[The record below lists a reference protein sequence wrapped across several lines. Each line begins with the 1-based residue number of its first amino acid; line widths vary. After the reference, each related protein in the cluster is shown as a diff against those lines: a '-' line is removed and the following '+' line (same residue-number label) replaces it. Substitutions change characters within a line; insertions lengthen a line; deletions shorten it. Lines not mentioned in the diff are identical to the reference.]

1 MNIRK
6 RRVLA
11 ALSAIALVAP
21 LSLANPVSARDGN
34 SSRDDVGGTGNDVNP
49 QPASKIKQGGTM
61 NYVQVS
67 LCPQFNGNAAGG
79 NLADCSTAM
88 GPLLPFYTYF
98 DGNGN
103 VQVNKDYAS
112 SVKVSKVKGKQTVTY
127 ALNPKAVWTDGK
139 SVTAADFISMWQAL
153 NGTNKAFAVIST
165 TGYDKM
171 ESVVQGKTKFDV
183 IVTFK
188 ETYADWQP
196 MFGALKPV
204 SLTATPEAFNN
215 SWKLAPSPTAGPFIW
230 GGVDNTAK
238 TITVKRNPKWWG
250 DKPYLDQIVF
260 KQLAQAA
267 QIDALLNGEIDY
279 MDVSVDANA
288 VKRVRD
294 DKGKKVRLNTGVSPV
309 FEHLTFGPLEG
320 NAVTSDVAV
329 RQALALALDRQQI
342 ATAVLGPIVGKKN
355 AAVLNNRI
363 FMKGLYCNQDNSG
376 SFGKRDLKAARA
388 LLDKAGWT
396 VGSDGIRSKNGI
408 RLSMTAKYPSGFEP
422 RRDIILLSTAM
433 AKEVGIELVPTIV
446 PSADYFVK
454 HITQPANFELAVFA
468 WVGTAY
474 PIASSPNLYK
484 TDSAQNFPKIS
495 SALVDSLGVRANQI
509 LALPKRCELM
519 NQMDKEL
526 WKLMPSIPL
535 YQRPSAIA
543 ANKNL
548 ANFGAFA
555 YTSLDWTKVG
565 FQK

>member
-1 MNIRK
+1 MNIMK

-21 LSLANPVSARDGN
+21 LSFANPVSARDGN
-34 SSRDDVGGTGNDVNP
+34 SSRDDVGGTSNDVNP
-49 QPASKIKQGGTM
+49 QPASKIKQGGTL

-88 GPLLPFYTYF
+88 GPLLPYYTYF

-112 SVKVSKVKGKQTVTY
+112 SIKVSKVNGKQTVTY
-127 ALNPKAVWTDGK
+127 ALNPKAVWSDGK
-139 SVTAADFISMWQAL
+139 SVTADDFISMWKAL

-196 MFGALKPV
+196 LFGSLKPA
-204 SLTATPEAFNN
+204 SLTATPDAFNN
-215 SWKLAPSPTAGPFIW
+215 SWKLAPSPTSGPFIW
-230 GGVDNTAK
+230 DGVDNTAK

-250 DKPYLDQIVF
+250 EKPYLDKIVF
-260 KQLAQAA
+260 KQVPQAA

-279 MDVSVDANA
+279 MDVSIDANA
-288 VKRVRD
+288 VKRVKA
-294 DKGKKVRLNTGVSPV
+294 DKGKKVRLDTNVSAT
-309 FEHLTFGPLEG
+309 FEHLTFGPF
-320 NAVTSDVAV
+320 NSVTGDVAV
-329 RQALALALDRQQI
+329 RQALALALDREQI
-342 ATAVLGPIVGKKN
+342 AVAIQSPIVGKKN
-355 AAVLNNRI
+355 VAVLNNRI

-396 VGSDGIRSKNGI
+396 VGSDGIRSKNGV
-408 RLSMTAKYPSGFEP
+408 RLTMTAKYPSANDA
-422 RRDIILLSTAM
+422 RRDIILLATAM
-433 AKEVGIELVPTIV
+433 AKEAGIELVPTLI

-454 HITQPANFELAVFA
+454 HVTQPANFELAVFA

-484 TDSAQNFPKIS
+484 TGSAQNFPKIS
-495 SALVDSLGVRANQI
+495 SELVDSLGVRANQI

-526 WKLMPSIPL
+526 WKIMPSIPL
-535 YQRPSAIA
+535 YQRPNAVA
-543 ANKNL
+543 VNTKL
-548 ANFGAFA
+548 ANFGAFG
-555 YTSLDWTKVG
+555 YTSLDWAKVG
-565 FQK
+565 FEK

>member
-1 MNIRK
+1 
-6 RRVLA
+6 
-11 ALSAIALVAP
+11 
-21 LSLANPVSARDGN
+21 
-34 SSRDDVGGTGNDVNP
+34 
-49 QPASKIKQGGTM
+49 M

-342 ATAVLGPIVGKKN
+342 ATAVLGPIIGKKN

-396 VGSDGIRSKNGI
+396 VGSDGVRSKNGI

-484 TDSAQNFPKIS
+484 TGSAQNFPKIS

>member
-1 MNIRK
+1 MNIMK

-21 LSLANPVSARDGN
+21 LSFANPVSARDGN
-34 SSRDDVGGTGNDVNP
+34 SSRDDVGGTSNDVNP
-49 QPASKIKQGGTM
+49 QPASKIKQGGTL

-88 GPLLPFYTYF
+88 GPLLPYYTYF

-112 SVKVSKVKGKQTVTY
+112 SIKVSKVNGKQTVTY
-127 ALNPKAVWTDGK
+127 ALNPKAVWSDGK
-139 SVTAADFISMWQAL
+139 SVTADDFISMWKAL

-196 MFGALKPV
+196 LFGSLKPA
-204 SLTATPEAFNN
+204 SLTATPDAFNN
-215 SWKLAPSPTAGPFIW
+215 SWKLAPSPTSGPFIW
-230 GGVDNTAK
+230 DGVDNTAK

-250 DKPYLDQIVF
+250 EKPYLDKIVF
-260 KQLAQAA
+260 KQVPQAA

-279 MDVSVDANA
+279 MDVSIDANA
-288 VKRVRD
+288 VKRVKA
-294 DKGKKVRLNTGVSPV
+294 DKGKKVRLDTNVSAT
-309 FEHLTFGPLEG
+309 FEHLTFGPF
-320 NAVTSDVAV
+320 NSVTSDVAV
-329 RQALALALDRQQI
+329 RQALALALDREQI
-342 ATAVLGPIVGKKN
+342 AVAIQSPIVGKKN
-355 AAVLNNRI
+355 VAVLNNRI

-376 SFGKRDLKAARA
+376 SLGKRDLKAARA
-388 LLDKAGWT
+388 MLDKAGWT
-396 VGSDGIRSKNGI
+396 VGSDGIRSKNGV
-408 RLSMTAKYPSGFEP
+408 RLTMTAKYPSGNDA
-422 RRDIILLSTAM
+422 RRDIILLATAM
-433 AKEVGIELVPTIV
+433 AKEAGIELVPTLI

-454 HITQPANFELAVFA
+454 HVTQPANFELAVFA

-484 TDSAQNFPKIS
+484 TGSAQNFPKIS
-495 SALVDSLGVRANQI
+495 SELVDSLGVRANQI

-526 WKLMPSIPL
+526 WKIMPSIPL
-535 YQRPSAIA
+535 YQRPNAVA
-543 ANKNL
+543 VNTKL
-548 ANFGAFA
+548 ANFGAFG
-555 YTSLDWTKVG
+555 YTSLDWAKVG
-565 FQK
+565 FEK

>member
-1 MNIRK
+1 MNIMK
-6 RRVLA
+6 RRALA

-21 LSLANPVSARDGN
+21 LSFANPVSARDGDT
-34 SSRDDVGGTGNDVNP
+34 SRDDVGGTSNDVNP
-49 QPASKIKQGGTM
+49 QPASKIKQGGTL

-88 GPLLPFYTYF
+88 GPLLPYYTYF

-103 VQVNKDYAS
+103 VQVNKDYATS
-112 SVKVSKVKGKQTVTY
+112 IKVSKVNGKQTVTY

-139 SVTAADFISMWQAL
+139 SVTADDFISMWKAL
-153 NGTNKAFAVIST
+153 NGTNKAYAVIST

-196 MFGALKPV
+196 LFGSLKPA

-215 SWKLAPSPTAGPFIW
+215 SWKLAPNPTSGPFIW
-230 GGVDNTAK
+230 DGVDNTAK

-250 DKPYLDQIVF
+250 EKPYLDRIVF
-260 KQLAQAA
+260 KQVPQAA

-279 MDVSVDANA
+279 MDVSIDANA
-288 VKRVRD
+288 VKRVKA
-294 DKGKKVRLNTGVSPV
+294 DKGKKVRLDTNVSAT
-309 FEHLTFGPLEG
+309 FEHLTFGPF
-320 NAVTSDVAV
+320 NSVTGDVAV
-329 RQALALALDRQQI
+329 RQALALALDREQI
-342 ATAVLGPIVGKKN
+342 AVAIQSPIVGKKN
-355 AAVLNNRI
+355 VSVLNNRI

-396 VGSDGIRSKNGI
+396 VGSDGIRSKNGV
-408 RLSMTAKYPSGFEP
+408 RLSMTAKYPSGNDA

-433 AKEVGIELVPTIV
+433 AKEVGIELVPTLI

-484 TDSAQNFPKIS
+484 TGSAQNFPKIS
-495 SALVDSLGVRANQI
+495 SELVDSLGVRANQI

-526 WKLMPSIPL
+526 WKIMPSIPL
-535 YQRPSAIA
+535 YQRPNAVA
-543 ANKNL
+543 VNKKL
-548 ANFGAFA
+548 ANFGAFG
-555 YTSLDWTKVG
+555 YTSLDWAKVG
-565 FQK
+565 FEK

>member
-1 MNIRK
+1 MNIMK

-21 LSLANPVSARDGN
+21 LSFANPVSARDGN
-34 SSRDDVGGTGNDVNP
+34 SSRDDVGGTSNDVNP
-49 QPASKIKQGGTM
+49 QPASKIKQGGTL

-88 GPLLPFYTYF
+88 GPLLPYYTYF

-112 SVKVSKVKGKQTVTY
+112 SIKVSKVNGKQTVTY
-127 ALNPKAVWTDGK
+127 ALNPKAVWSDGK
-139 SVTAADFISMWQAL
+139 SVTADDFISMWKAL

-196 MFGALKPV
+196 LFGSLKPA
-204 SLTATPEAFNN
+204 SLTATPDAFNN
-215 SWKLAPSPTAGPFIW
+215 SWKLAPSPTSGPFIW
-230 GGVDNTAK
+230 DGVDNTAK

-250 DKPYLDQIVF
+250 EKPYLDKIVF
-260 KQLAQAA
+260 KQVPQAA

-279 MDVSVDANA
+279 MDVSIDANA
-288 VKRVRD
+288 VKRVKA
-294 DKGKKVRLNTGVSPV
+294 DKGKKVRLDTNVSAT
-309 FEHLTFGPLEG
+309 FEHLTFGPF
-320 NAVTSDVAV
+320 NSVTTDVAV
-329 RQALALALDRQQI
+329 RQALALALDREQI
-342 ATAVLGPIVGKKN
+342 AVAIQSPIVGKKN
-355 AAVLNNRI
+355 VAVLNNRI

-396 VGSDGIRSKNGI
+396 VGSDGIRSKNGV
-408 RLSMTAKYPSGFEP
+408 RLTMTAKYPSGNDA
-422 RRDIILLSTAM
+422 RRDIILLATAM
-433 AKEVGIELVPTIV
+433 AKEAGIELVPTLI

-484 TDSAQNFPKIS
+484 TGSAQNFPKIS
-495 SALVDSLGVRANQI
+495 SELVDSLGVKANQI

-526 WKLMPSIPL
+526 WKIMPSIPL
-535 YQRPSAIA
+535 YQRPNAVA
-543 ANKNL
+543 VNTKL
-548 ANFGAFA
+548 ANFGAFG
-555 YTSLDWTKVG
+555 YTSLDWAKVG
-565 FQK
+565 FEK

>member
-1 MNIRK
+1 MNTMK

-21 LSLANPVSARDGN
+21 LSFANPVSARDGDT
-34 SSRDDVGGTGNDVNP
+34 SRDDVGGTSNDVNP

-79 NLADCSTAM
+79 NLADCSTTM

-112 SVKVSKVKGKQTVTY
+112 SVKVSKVNGKQTVTY

-139 SVTAADFISMWQAL
+139 SVTAEDFISMWKAL

-183 IVTFK
+183 IVTYK

-196 MFGALKPV
+196 LFGALKPA

-215 SWKLAPSPTAGPFIW
+215 SWKLAPSPTSGPFIW
-230 GGVDNTAK
+230 DGVDNTAK
-238 TITVKRNPKWWG
+238 TISVKSNPKWWG
-250 DKPYLDQIVF
+250 EKPYLDRIVF
-260 KQLAQAA
+260 KQVPQAA

-279 MDVSVDANA
+279 MDVSIDANA
-288 VKRVRD
+288 VKRVKA
-294 DKGKKVRLNTGVSPV
+294 DKGKKVRLDTNVSAT
-309 FEHLTFGPLEG
+309 FEHLTFGPF
-320 NAVTSDVAV
+320 NAVTGDVAV
-329 RQALALALDRQQI
+329 RQALALALDREQI
-342 ATAVLGPIVGKKN
+342 AVAIQSPIVGKKN
-355 AAVLNNRI
+355 VAVLNNRI

-376 SFGKRDLKAARA
+376 SLGKRDLKAARA
-388 LLDKAGWT
+388 MLDKAGWT
-396 VGSDGIRSKNGI
+396 VGSDGIRSKNGV
-408 RLSMTAKYPSGFEP
+408 RLSIATKYPSGNDA

-433 AKEVGIELVPTIV
+433 AKEVGIELVPTLI

-474 PIASSPNLYK
+474 PIASSPNVYK

-526 WKLMPSIPL
+526 WKIMPSIPL
-535 YQRPSAIA
+535 YQRPNAVA
-543 ANKNL
+543 VAKKL
-548 ANFGAFA
+548 ANFGAFG
-555 YTSLDWTKVG
+555 YTSLDWAKVG
-565 FQK
+565 FTK

>member
-1 MNIRK
+1 MNIMK

-21 LSLANPVSARDGN
+21 LSFANPVSARDGN
-34 SSRDDVGGTGNDVNP
+34 SSRDDVGGTSNDVNP
-49 QPASKIKQGGTM
+49 QPASKIQQGGTL

-88 GPLLPFYTYF
+88 GPLLPYYTYF

-112 SVKVSKVKGKQTVTY
+112 SIKVSKVNGKQTVTY
-127 ALNPKAVWTDGK
+127 ALNPKAVWSDGK
-139 SVTAADFISMWQAL
+139 SVTADDFISMWKAL

-196 MFGALKPV
+196 LFGSLKPA
-204 SLTATPEAFNN
+204 SLTATPDAFNN
-215 SWKLAPSPTAGPFIW
+215 SWKLAPSPTSGPFIW
-230 GGVDNTAK
+230 DGVDNTAK

-250 DKPYLDQIVF
+250 EKPYLDKIVF
-260 KQLAQAA
+260 KQVPQAA

-279 MDVSVDANA
+279 MDVSIDANA
-288 VKRVRD
+288 VKRVKA
-294 DKGKKVRLNTGVSPV
+294 DKGKKVRLDTNVSAT
-309 FEHLTFGPLEG
+309 FEHLTFGPF
-320 NAVTSDVAV
+320 NSVTSDVAV
-329 RQALALALDRQQI
+329 RQALALALDREQI
-342 ATAVLGPIVGKKN
+342 AVAIQSPIVGKKN
-355 AAVLNNRI
+355 VAVLNNRI

-396 VGSDGIRSKNGI
+396 VGSDGIRSKNGV
-408 RLSMTAKYPSGFEP
+408 RLTMTAKYPSGNDA
-422 RRDIILLSTAM
+422 RRDIILLATAM
-433 AKEVGIELVPTIV
+433 AKEAGIELVPTLI

-484 TDSAQNFPKIS
+484 TGSAQNFPKIS
-495 SALVDSLGVRANQI
+495 SELVDSLGVRANQI

-526 WKLMPSIPL
+526 WKIMPSIPL
-535 YQRPSAIA
+535 YQRPNAVA
-543 ANKNL
+543 VNTKL
-548 ANFGAFA
+548 ANFGAFG
-555 YTSLDWTKVG
+555 YTSLDWAKVG
-565 FQK
+565 FEK

>member
-1 MNIRK
+1 MNIMK

-21 LSLANPVSARDGN
+21 LSFANPVSARDGN
-34 SSRDDVGGTGNDVNP
+34 SSRDDVGGTSNDVNP
-49 QPASKIKQGGTM
+49 QPASKIKQGGTL

-88 GPLLPFYTYF
+88 GPLLPYYTYF

-112 SVKVSKVKGKQTVTY
+112 SIKVSKVNGKQTVTY
-127 ALNPKAVWTDGK
+127 ALNPKAVWSDGK
-139 SVTAADFISMWQAL
+139 SVTADDFISMWKAL

-196 MFGALKPV
+196 LFGSLKPA
-204 SLTATPEAFNN
+204 SLTATPDAFNN
-215 SWKLAPSPTAGPFIW
+215 SWKLAPSPTSGPFIW
-230 GGVDNTAK
+230 DGVDNTAK

-250 DKPYLDQIVF
+250 EKPYLDKIVF
-260 KQLAQAA
+260 KQVPQAA

-279 MDVSVDANA
+279 MDVSIDANA
-288 VKRVRD
+288 VKRVKA
-294 DKGKKVRLNTGVSPV
+294 DKGKKVRLDTNVSAT
-309 FEHLTFGPLEG
+309 FEHLTFGPF
-320 NAVTSDVAV
+320 NSVTGDVAV
-329 RQALALALDRQQI
+329 RQALALALDREQI
-342 ATAVLGPIVGKKN
+342 AVAIQSPIVGKKN
-355 AAVLNNRI
+355 VAVLNNRI

-396 VGSDGIRSKNGI
+396 VGSDGIRSKNGV
-408 RLSMTAKYPSGFEP
+408 RLTMTAKYPSGNDA
-422 RRDIILLSTAM
+422 RRDIILLATAM
-433 AKEVGIELVPTIV
+433 AKEAGIELVPTLI

-484 TDSAQNFPKIS
+484 TGSAQNFPKIS
-495 SALVDSLGVRANQI
+495 SELVDSLGVKANQI

-526 WKLMPSIPL
+526 WKIMPSIPL
-535 YQRPSAIA
+535 YQRPNAVA
-543 ANKNL
+543 VNTKL
-548 ANFGAFA
+548 ANFGAFG
-555 YTSLDWTKVG
+555 YTSLDWAKVG
-565 FQK
+565 FEK

>member
-1 MNIRK
+1 MNIMK

-21 LSLANPVSARDGN
+21 LSFANPVSARDGN
-34 SSRDDVGGTGNDVNP
+34 SSRDDVGGTSNDVNP
-49 QPASKIKQGGTM
+49 QPASKMEQGGTL

-88 GPLLPFYTYF
+88 GPLLPYYTYF

-112 SVKVSKVKGKQTVTY
+112 SIKVSKVNGKQTVTY

-139 SVTAADFISMWQAL
+139 SVTADDFISMWKAL

-196 MFGALKPV
+196 LFGSLKPA
-204 SLTATPEAFNN
+204 SLTATPDAFNN
-215 SWKLAPSPTAGPFIW
+215 SWKLAPSPTSGPFIW
-230 GGVDNTAK
+230 DGVDNTAK

-250 DKPYLDQIVF
+250 EKPYLDKIVF
-260 KQLAQAA
+260 KQVPQAA

-279 MDVSVDANA
+279 MDVSIDANA
-288 VKRVRD
+288 VKRVKA
-294 DKGKKVRLNTGVSPV
+294 DKGKKVRLDTNVSAT
-309 FEHLTFGPLEG
+309 FEHLTFGPF
-320 NAVTSDVAV
+320 NSVTGDVAV
-329 RQALALALDRQQI
+329 RQALALALDREQI
-342 ATAVLGPIVGKKN
+342 AVAIQSPIVGKKN
-355 AAVLNNRI
+355 VAVLNNRI

-396 VGSDGIRSKNGI
+396 VGSDGIRSKNGV
-408 RLSMTAKYPSGFEP
+408 RLTMTAKYPSGNDA
-422 RRDIILLSTAM
+422 RRDIILLATAM
-433 AKEVGIELVPTIV
+433 AKEAGIELVPTLI

-495 SALVDSLGVRANQI
+495 SALVDSLGVKANQI

-526 WKLMPSIPL
+526 WKIMPSIPL
-535 YQRPSAIA
+535 YQRPNAVA
-543 ANKNL
+543 VNKKL
-548 ANFGAFA
+548 ANFGAFG
-555 YTSLDWTKVG
+555 YTSLDWAKVG
-565 FQK
+565 FEK

>member
-1 MNIRK
+1 MNIMK

-21 LSLANPVSARDGN
+21 LSFANPVSARDGN
-34 SSRDDVGGTGNDVNP
+34 SSRDDVGGTSNDVNP
-49 QPASKIKQGGTM
+49 QPASKIKQGGTL

-88 GPLLPFYTYF
+88 GPLLPYYTYF

-112 SVKVSKVKGKQTVTY
+112 SIKVSKVNGKQTVTY
-127 ALNPKAVWTDGK
+127 ALNPKAVWSDGK
-139 SVTAADFISMWQAL
+139 SVTADDFISMWKAL

-196 MFGALKPV
+196 LFGSLKPA
-204 SLTATPEAFNN
+204 SLTATPDAFNN
-215 SWKLAPSPTAGPFIW
+215 SWKLAPSPTSGPFIW
-230 GGVDNTAK
+230 DGVDNTAK

-250 DKPYLDQIVF
+250 EKPYLDKIVF
-260 KQLAQAA
+260 KQVPQAA

-279 MDVSVDANA
+279 MDVSIDANA
-288 VKRVRD
+288 VKRVKA
-294 DKGKKVRLNTGVSPV
+294 DKGKKVRLDTNVSAT
-309 FEHLTFGPLEG
+309 FEHLTFGPF
-320 NAVTSDVAV
+320 NSVTVDVAV
-329 RQALALALDRQQI
+329 RQALALALDREQI
-342 ATAVLGPIVGKKN
+342 AVAIQSPIVGKKN
-355 AAVLNNRI
+355 VAVLNNRI

-376 SFGKRDLKAARA
+376 SLGKRDLKAARA
-388 LLDKAGWT
+388 MLDKAGWT
-396 VGSDGIRSKNGI
+396 VGSDGIRSKNGV
-408 RLSMTAKYPSGFEP
+408 RLTMTAKYPSGNDA
-422 RRDIILLSTAM
+422 RRDIILLATAM
-433 AKEVGIELVPTIV
+433 AKEAGIELVPTLI

-474 PIASSPNLYK
+474 PIASTPNIYK
-484 TDSAQNFPKIS
+484 TGSAQNFPKIS
-495 SALVDSLGVRANQI
+495 SELVDSLGVRANQI

-526 WKLMPSIPL
+526 WKIMPSIPL
-535 YQRPSAIA
+535 YQRPNAVA
-543 ANKNL
+543 VNTKL
-548 ANFGAFA
+548 ANFGAFG
-555 YTSLDWTKVG
+555 YTSLDWAKVG
-565 FQK
+565 FEK

>member
-1 MNIRK
+1 MNIMK

-21 LSLANPVSARDGN
+21 LSFANPVSARDGN
-34 SSRDDVGGTGNDVNP
+34 SSRDDVGGTSNDVNP
-49 QPASKIKQGGTM
+49 QPASKIKQGGTL

-88 GPLLPFYTYF
+88 GPLLPYYTYF

-112 SVKVSKVKGKQTVTY
+112 SIKVSKVNGKQTVTY
-127 ALNPKAVWTDGK
+127 ALNPKAVWSDGK
-139 SVTAADFISMWQAL
+139 SVTADDFISMWKAL

-196 MFGALKPV
+196 LFGSLKPA
-204 SLTATPEAFNN
+204 SLTATPDAFNN
-215 SWKLAPSPTAGPFIW
+215 SWKLAPSPTSGPFIW
-230 GGVDNTAK
+230 DGVDNTAK

-250 DKPYLDQIVF
+250 EKPYLDKIVF
-260 KQLAQAA
+260 KQVPQAA

-279 MDVSVDANA
+279 MDVSIDANA
-288 VKRVRD
+288 VKRVKA
-294 DKGKKVRLNTGVSPV
+294 DKGKKVRLDTNVSAT
-309 FEHLTFGPLEG
+309 FEHLTFGPF
-320 NAVTSDVAV
+320 NSVTNDVAV
-329 RQALALALDRQQI
+329 RQALALALDREQI
-342 ATAVLGPIVGKKN
+342 AVAIQSPIVGKKN
-355 AAVLNNRI
+355 VAVLNNRI

-396 VGSDGIRSKNGI
+396 VGSDGIRSKNGV
-408 RLSMTAKYPSGFEP
+408 RLTMTAKYPSGNDA
-422 RRDIILLSTAM
+422 RRDIILLATAM
-433 AKEVGIELVPTIV
+433 AKEAGIELVPTLI

-484 TDSAQNFPKIS
+484 TGSAQNFPKIS

-526 WKLMPSIPL
+526 WKIMPSIPL
-535 YQRPSAIA
+535 YQRPNAVA
-543 ANKNL
+543 VNTKL
-548 ANFGAFA
+548 ANFGAFG
-555 YTSLDWTKVG
+555 YTSLDWAKVG
-565 FQK
+565 FEK

>member
-1 MNIRK
+1 MNIMK
-6 RRVLA
+6 RRALA

-21 LSLANPVSARDGN
+21 LSFANPVSARDGDT
-34 SSRDDVGGTGNDVNP
+34 SRDDVGGTSNDVNP
-49 QPASKIKQGGTM
+49 QPASKIKQGGTL

-88 GPLLPFYTYF
+88 GPLLPYYTYF

-103 VQVNKDYAS
+103 VQVNKDYATS
-112 SVKVSKVKGKQTVTY
+112 IKVSKVNGKQTVTY

-139 SVTAADFISMWQAL
+139 SVTADDFISMWKAL
-153 NGTNKAFAVIST
+153 NGTNKAYAVIST

-196 MFGALKPV
+196 LFGSLKPA

-215 SWKLAPSPTAGPFIW
+215 SWKLAPNPTSGPFIW
-230 GGVDNTAK
+230 DGVDNTAK

-250 DKPYLDQIVF
+250 EKPYLDRIVF
-260 KQLAQAA
+260 KQVPQAA

-279 MDVSVDANA
+279 MDVSIDANA
-288 VKRVRD
+288 VKRVKA
-294 DKGKKVRLNTGVSPV
+294 DKGKKVRLDTNVSAT
-309 FEHLTFGPLEG
+309 FEHLTFGPF
-320 NAVTSDVAV
+320 NSVTGDVAV
-329 RQALALALDRQQI
+329 RQALALALDREQI
-342 ATAVLGPIVGKKN
+342 AVAIQSPIVGKKN
-355 AAVLNNRI
+355 VSVLNNRI

-396 VGSDGIRSKNGI
+396 VGSDGIRSKNGV
-408 RLSMTAKYPSGFEP
+408 RLSMTAKYPSGNDA

-433 AKEVGIELVPTIV
+433 AKEVGIELVPTLI

-484 TDSAQNFPKIS
+484 TGSAQNFPKIS
-495 SALVDSLGVRANQI
+495 SELVDSLGVKANQI

-526 WKLMPSIPL
+526 WKIMPSIPL
-535 YQRPSAIA
+535 YQRPNAVA
-543 ANKNL
+543 VNKKL
-548 ANFGAFA
+548 ANFGAFG
-555 YTSLDWTKVG
+555 YTSLDWAKVG
-565 FQK
+565 FEK

>member
-1 MNIRK
+1 MNTMK

-21 LSLANPVSARDGN
+21 LSFANPVSARDGDT
-34 SSRDDVGGTGNDVNP
+34 SRDDVGGTSNDVNP

-67 LCPQFNGNAAGG
+67 LCPQFNGNSAGG
-79 NLADCSTAM
+79 NLADCSTTM
-88 GPLLPFYTYF
+88 GPLLPYYTYF

-112 SVKVSKVKGKQTVTY
+112 SIKVSKVNGKQTVTY

-139 SVTAADFISMWQAL
+139 SVTADDFISMWKAL

-196 MFGALKPV
+196 LFGALKPA

-215 SWKLAPSPTAGPFIW
+215 SWKLAPSPTSGPFIW
-230 GGVDNTAK
+230 DGVDNTAK
-238 TITVKRNPKWWG
+238 TISVKRNPNWWG
-250 DKPYLDQIVF
+250 EKPYLDRIVF
-260 KQLAQAA
+260 KQVPQAA

-279 MDVSVDANA
+279 MDVSIDANA
-288 VKRVRD
+288 VKRVKA
-294 DKGKKVRLNTGVSPV
+294 DKGKKVRLDTNVSAT
-309 FEHLTFGPLEG
+309 FEHLTFGPF
-320 NAVTSDVAV
+320 NAVTGDVAV
-329 RQALALALDRQQI
+329 RQALALALDREQI
-342 ATAVLGPIVGKKN
+342 AVAIQSPIVGKKN
-355 AAVLNNRI
+355 VAVLNNRI

-376 SFGKRDLKAARA
+376 SLGKRDLKAARA
-388 LLDKAGWT
+388 MLDKAGWT
-396 VGSDGIRSKNGI
+396 VGSDGIRSKNGV
-408 RLSMTAKYPSGFEP
+408 RLSIATKYPSGNDA

-433 AKEVGIELVPTIV
+433 AKEVGIELVPTLI

-474 PIASSPNLYK
+474 PIASSPNVYK

-526 WKLMPSIPL
+526 WKIMPSIPL
-535 YQRPSAIA
+535 YQRPNAVA
-543 ANKNL
+543 VATKL
-548 ANFGAFA
+548 ANFGAFG
-555 YTSLDWTKVG
+555 YTSLDWAKVG
-565 FQK
+565 FTK

>member
-1 MNIRK
+1 MNIMK

-21 LSLANPVSARDGN
+21 LSFANPVSARDGN
-34 SSRDDVGGTGNDVNP
+34 SSRDDVGGTSNDVNP
-49 QPASKIKQGGTM
+49 QPASKIKQGGTL

-88 GPLLPFYTYF
+88 GPLLPYYTYF

-112 SVKVSKVKGKQTVTY
+112 SIKVSKVNGKQTVTY
-127 ALNPKAVWTDGK
+127 ALNPKAVWSDGK
-139 SVTAADFISMWQAL
+139 SVTADDFISMWKAL

-196 MFGALKPV
+196 LFGSLKPA
-204 SLTATPEAFNN
+204 SLTATPDAFNN
-215 SWKLAPSPTAGPFIW
+215 SWKLAPSPTSGPFIW
-230 GGVDNTAK
+230 DGVDNTAK

-250 DKPYLDQIVF
+250 EKPYLDKIVF
-260 KQLAQAA
+260 KQVPQAA

-279 MDVSVDANA
+279 MDVSIDANA
-288 VKRVRD
+288 VKRVKA
-294 DKGKKVRLNTGVSPV
+294 DKGKKVRLDTNVSAT
-309 FEHLTFGPLEG
+309 FEHLTFGPF
-320 NAVTSDVAV
+320 NSVTSDVAV
-329 RQALALALDRQQI
+329 RQALALALDREQI
-342 ATAVLGPIVGKKN
+342 AVAIQSPIVGKKN
-355 AAVLNNRI
+355 VAVLNNRI

-396 VGSDGIRSKNGI
+396 VGSDGIRSKNGV
-408 RLSMTAKYPSGFEP
+408 RLTMTAKYPSGNDA
-422 RRDIILLSTAM
+422 RRDIILLATAM
-433 AKEVGIELVPTIV
+433 AKEAGIELVPTLI

-454 HITQPANFELAVFA
+454 HVTQPANFELAVFA

-484 TDSAQNFPKIS
+484 TGSAQNFPKIS

-526 WKLMPSIPL
+526 WKIMPSIPL
-535 YQRPSAIA
+535 YQRPNAVA
-543 ANKNL
+543 VNTKL
-548 ANFGAFA
+548 ANFGAFG
-555 YTSLDWTKVG
+555 YTSLDWAKVG
-565 FQK
+565 FEK

>member
-1 MNIRK
+1 MNIMK
-6 RRVLA
+6 RRALA

-21 LSLANPVSARDGN
+21 LSFANPVSARDGDT
-34 SSRDDVGGTGNDVNP
+34 SRDDVGGTSNDVNP
-49 QPASKIKQGGTM
+49 QPASKIKQGGTL

-88 GPLLPFYTYF
+88 GPLLPYYTYF

-103 VQVNKDYAS
+103 VQVNKDYATS
-112 SVKVSKVKGKQTVTY
+112 IKVSKVNGKQTVTY

-139 SVTAADFISMWQAL
+139 SVTADDFISMWKAL
-153 NGTNKAFAVIST
+153 NGTNKAYAVIST

-196 MFGALKPV
+196 LFGSLKPA

-215 SWKLAPSPTAGPFIW
+215 SWKLAPNPTSGPFIW
-230 GGVDNTAK
+230 DGVDNTAK

-250 DKPYLDQIVF
+250 EKPYLDRIVF
-260 KQLAQAA
+260 KQVPQAA

-279 MDVSVDANA
+279 MDVSIDANA
-288 VKRVRD
+288 VKRVKA
-294 DKGKKVRLNTGVSPV
+294 DKGKKVRLDTNVSAT
-309 FEHLTFGPLEG
+309 FEHLTFGPF
-320 NAVTSDVAV
+320 NSVTGDVAV
-329 RQALALALDRQQI
+329 RQALALALDREQI
-342 ATAVLGPIVGKKN
+342 AVAIQSPIVGKKN
-355 AAVLNNRI
+355 VSVLNNRI

-388 LLDKAGWT
+388 MLDKAGWT
-396 VGSDGIRSKNGI
+396 VGSDGIRSKNGV
-408 RLSMTAKYPSGFEP
+408 RLSMTAKYPSGNDA
-422 RRDIILLSTAM
+422 RRDIILLATAM
-433 AKEVGIELVPTIV
+433 AKEAGIELVPTLI

-495 SALVDSLGVRANQI
+495 SALVDSLGVKANQI

-526 WKLMPSIPL
+526 WKIMPSIPL
-535 YQRPSAIA
+535 YQRPNAVA
-543 ANKNL
+543 VNKKL
-548 ANFGAFA
+548 ANFGAFG
-555 YTSLDWTKVG
+555 YTSLDWAKVG
-565 FQK
+565 FEK